1 MKVKKMEQFKETV
14 FKLKEKKYVKD
25 LLITLAFLMIMLG
38 SFYFSVVGG
47 KPNLIPF
54 IIMVILCFTVITLFL
69 ARHIY
74 IGLIMMVAGGMFG
87 FFTDFWGTSSN
98 VFQYIP
104 ETTTFVVLLSGE
116 LGNGGVPF
124 EIVASYF
131 FASMWL
137 VQITESLFDRE
148 IEELIEHYDSGA
160 KLISG
165 YKQMMPAIIVVIIS
179 IIIVSIRPL
188 LFQPWTFFSIG
199 VFMTCLVPGTKKLI
213 PISFGLMVGLA
224 GFFFELFCS
233 GEVFPD
239 VIIWT
244 YTKPD
249 WGFEHTYRAII
260 AYGGFGATLSSLV
273 LILVKFPVFRTE
285 ITLIKI
291 KKD

>member
-1 MKVKKMEQFKETV
+1 MEQFKETV
-14 FKLKEKKYVKD
+14 FKLKEKKYIKD
-25 LLITLAFLMIMLG
+25 LIITAVFLAIMLV

-47 KPNLIPF
+47 APNLIPF

-87 FFTDFWGTSSN
+87 FFTDFWGTSLN

-137 VQITESLFDRE
+137 TQIAESLFDRE
-148 IEELIEHYDSGA
+148 IEELIEYYDSGE
-160 KLISG
+160 KLIKG
-165 YKQMMPAIIVVIIS
+165 YKQMLPAVIVVIIS
-179 IIIVSIRPL
+179 IIMVSIRPIL
-188 LFQPWTFFSIG
+188 IQPWTYFSIG

-213 PISFGLMVGLA
+213 PILFGLMVGFA

-233 GEVFPD
+233 GEIFPD
-239 VIIWT
+239 VVIWT
-244 YTKPD
+244 YPNPD
-249 WGFEHTYRAII
+249 WSFEHTYRALI
-260 AYGGFGATLSSLV
+260 AYGGFGAALSNLV
-273 LILVKFPVFRTE
+273 LVLVKYPIFRKE